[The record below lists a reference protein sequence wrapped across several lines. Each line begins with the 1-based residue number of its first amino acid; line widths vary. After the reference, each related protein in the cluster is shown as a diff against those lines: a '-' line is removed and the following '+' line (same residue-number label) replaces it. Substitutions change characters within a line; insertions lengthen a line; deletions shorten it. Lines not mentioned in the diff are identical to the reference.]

1 MIQEISLTSIKQNIK
16 KEQRLLAI
24 DMSKKHLGLA
34 ISNPEL
40 SIAFPYKTIIR
51 KKFLQDMQ
59 TLQAIIKKEQIFALI
74 IGYPLNNIG
83 EDNSRTQSVKDF
95 TLDLQKVI
103 AIPCYFQ
110 DERFS
115 TYAVHQQGIKNIKKN
130 NDDQAAAWFLQ
141 IVLDKLQRL

>member
-1 MIQEISLTSIKQNIK
+1 MIKEISLTALKQSIKK
-16 KEQRLLAI
+16 GQRLLAI

-51 KKFLQDMQ
+51 TKFLQDMH
-59 TLQAIIKKEQIFALI
+59 TLQTIITKEKIFALI

-83 EDNSRTQSVKDF
+83 EENSRTQSVKDF

-103 AIPCYFQ
+103 SIPCYFQ

-115 TYAVHQQGIKNIKKN
+115 TAAVQQKHIKNIKQN

-141 IVLDKLQRL
+141 IVLDKLQHL

>member
-1 MIQEISLTSIKQNIK
+1 MIQEISLISIKQNIK

-51 KKFLQDMQ
+51 TKFLQDMK
-59 TLQAIIKKEQIFALI
+59 TLQEIIKKEQIFALI

-83 EDNSRTQSVKDF
+83 KDNSRTQSVKDF

-103 AIPCYFQ
+103 SIPCYFQ

-115 TYAVHQQGIKNIKKN
+115 TYAVQQQDIKNIKKN